1 MEEEEGQSR
10 IRVGGFGG
18 HTHIPEC
25 LGPSW
30 HLVLFNEADPYSICD
45 ELQGKSETDQYV
57 DTVRVEDVPFT
68 EIHKYKNPNASSSIG
83 LDIELQAHNPP
94 QTLELFGLSER
105 VPDYASLTQ
114 FPFPHPLGRLNL
126 LTSMLECPLTIG
138 KEGREDF
145 LAGRREMRSFQSP
158 PTLGTSRAPLT

>member
-1 MEEEEGQSR
+1 M
-10 IRVGGFGG
+10 GGTLTFLSVWGPLG
-18 HTHIPEC
+18 TWCYSVRQIPT
-25 LGPSW
+25 
-30 HLVLFNEADPYSICD
+30 SICD

-57 DTVRVEDVPFT
+57 DTVRVEDLPFT
-68 EIHKYKNPNASSSIG
+68 EIRKYKNPNASSSIG

-126 LTSMLECPLTIG
+126 LTSMLECPLTTG
-138 KEGREDF
+138 KEGREGF
-145 LAGRREMRSFQSP
+145 LEGRREMRSFQIP